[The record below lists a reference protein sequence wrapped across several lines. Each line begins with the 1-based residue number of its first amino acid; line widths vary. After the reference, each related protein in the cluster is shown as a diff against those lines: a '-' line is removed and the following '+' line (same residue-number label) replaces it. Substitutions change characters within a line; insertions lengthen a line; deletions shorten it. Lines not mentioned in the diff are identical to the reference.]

1 MGRTSILALLASAA
15 MVSTPAVAQTASEQP
30 NGQDP
35 KAGAPNE
42 TFSSSD
48 DIIVTAQKRSER
60 LQDVPLAVTA
70 VTGEALAARQINDTS
85 SLVQAVPS
93 LTFQQAANPVASS
106 FRIRGIGTSLFGLG
120 NESSVA
126 LVVDGVVSARQT
138 QNFTDFADIER
149 VEVLRGPQG
158 TLFGKNATA
167 GVISVVT
174 ERPSRTLEARG
185 SLTVAEMGEYR
196 ASGTVSGP
204 LTDTI
209 GVRLTG
215 YYNDVGGNIR
225 NVLTGHDANAT
236 KSWGLRGK
244 LEWRPSDT
252 LTFLLAGDY
261 RKSDANCCQNVLA
274 KIGNPFRA
282 LLTGPITVR
291 PDSDQVWNNDQT
303 YVKSDQQ
310 TYSLQSN
317 LDLGS
322 ATLTSITAY
331 QRYHLIQNQ
340 EVDAFGYAQP
350 VYISPASSAQFD
362 LNYGNTHI
370 ANFTQELRIASND
383 PGPFTYVVGG
393 FYSNVAID
401 RYFSRRRAVCA
412 TGVVG
417 QPCPSPSYQSLASFS
432 KLKNSSIA
440 FFGQAEL
447 KLVGGLKAIGGV
459 RVQHESISVDGQRLG
474 VLVAGD
480 TPYGGTAST
489 WAGTSASDDAVTGK
503 AGLQYEF
510 SRFAQA
516 YVSYTRGYKGL
527 GLNTEI
533 SADFANQQPVQPEH
547 VNAYELGFKGR
558 TTDGTFSIAAAIFR
572 ADYTNLQVQ
581 ANRSDPLNG
590 VVNYVQTNAGSS
602 RTQGFEIEA
611 TLRPAKSFSV
621 TAAVTFAK
629 NRFDIDGLN
638 CPSQFQPGAPV
649 IAIGGAR
656 PANACYRYQYR
667 NAAGTLLTSGPTQDV
682 RGGSLPVSPT
692 WRINLSP
699 RYEASIASNLTGFV
713 QADLSYQSDQQFALE
728 QDPLLRQDGYALV
741 DMSLGV
747 RQPAHGFSLTLFVK
761 NVFNQNYYSGMTS
774 AALVPANLTSLDIF
788 AIRPKNANR
797 YFGGTLGF
805 NF

>member
-15 MVSTPAVAQTASEQP
+15 MVSTPAVAQTTSEQP

-244 LEWRPSDT
+244 LEWRPSDA

-261 RKSDANCCQNVLA
+261 RKSDANCCQNVLV

-340 EVDAFGYAQP
+340 EVDAFGLRATCLYQPGIFCAVRSQLWQYAYCQFYAGAP
-350 VYISPASSAQFD
+350 DCLERSRPIHLRRWRLLFECGDRSLFLASSGRVR
-362 LNYGNTHI
+362 N
-370 ANFTQELRIASND
+370 
-383 PGPFTYVVGG
+383 
-393 FYSNVAID
+393 
-401 RYFSRRRAVCA
+401 RR
-412 TGVVG
+412 
-417 QPCPSPSYQSLASFS
+417 
-432 KLKNSSIA
+432 
-440 FFGQAEL
+440 
-447 KLVGGLKAIGGV
+447 
-459 RVQHESISVDGQRLG
+459 
-474 VLVAGD
+474 
-480 TPYGGTAST
+480 GGTALS
-489 WAGTSASDDAVTGK
+489 
-503 AGLQYEF
+503 
-510 SRFAQA
+510 FAQ
-516 YVSYTRGYKGL
+516 L
-527 GLNTEI
+527 
-533 SADFANQQPVQPEH
+533 
-547 VNAYELGFKGR
+547 
-558 TTDGTFSIAAAIFR
+558 SIAGQFLKAEEQQYCLFR
-572 ADYTNLQVQ
+572 
-581 ANRSDPLNG
+581 
-590 VVNYVQTNAGSS
+590 
-602 RTQGFEIEA
+602 
-611 TLRPAKSFSV
+611 
-621 TAAVTFAK
+621 
-629 NRFDIDGLN
+629 
-638 CPSQFQPGAPV
+638 
-649 IAIGGAR
+649 
-656 PANACYRYQYR
+656 
-667 NAAGTLLTSGPTQDV
+667 
-682 RGGSLPVSPT
+682 
-692 WRINLSP
+692 
-699 RYEASIASNLTGFV
+699 TG
-713 QADLSYQSDQQFALE
+713 
-728 QDPLLRQDGYALV
+728 
-741 DMSLGV
+741 
-747 RQPAHGFSLTLFVK
+747 
-761 NVFNQNYYSGMTS
+761 
-774 AALVPANLTSLDIF
+774 
-788 AIRPKNANR
+788 
-797 YFGGTLGF
+797 
-805 NF
+805 

>member
-1 MGRTSILALLASAA
+1 M
-15 MVSTPAVAQTASEQP
+15 AQTTSEQP

-35 KAGAPNE
+35 KVDAPNE
-42 TFSSSD
+42 AFSSSD

-149 VEVLRGPQG
+149 VEILRGPQG

-185 SLTVAEMGEYR
+185 SVTVAEMGEYR
-196 ASGTVSGP
+196 AGGTVSGP
-204 LTDTI
+204 LSDTI

-215 YYNDVGGNIR
+215 YYNDVGGNVR

-244 LEWRPSDT
+244 MEWRPSDT

-261 RKSDANCCQNVLA
+261 RKSDANCCQNVLV
-274 KIGNPFRA
+274 KVGNPLRA

-303 YVKSDQQ
+303 YAKSDQQ
-310 TYSLQSN
+310 TYSLQAN

-331 QRYHLIQNQ
+331 QKYHLIQNQ
-340 EVDAFGYAQP
+340 EVDSFGYAQP

-362 LNYGNTHI
+362 LNYGDTHI
-370 ANFTQELRIASND
+370 ANFTQEVRAASND
-383 PGPFTYVVGG
+383 PGPFTYVLGG

-401 RYFSRRRAVCA
+401 RYFSRRRALCA
-412 TGVVG
+412 TGTVG

-432 KLKNSSIA
+432 KLKNDSIA
-440 FFGQAEL
+440 LFGQAEL
-447 KLVGGLKAIGGV
+447 KLVGGLKAIGGL

-474 VLVAGD
+474 VLVTGD
-480 TPYGGTAST
+480 TPYGGTASP
-489 WAGTSASDDAVTGK
+489 WAGTSASDNAVTGK

-516 YVSYTRGYKGL
+516 YASYTRGYKGL

-621 TAAVTFAK
+621 TAAVTYAK
-629 NRFDIDGLN
+629 NHFDIDGLN
-638 CPSQFQPGAPV
+638 CPSQFQAGAPV
-649 IAIGGAR
+649 IAIGGVR
-656 PANACYRYQYR
+656 PINACYRYQYR
-667 NAAGTLLTSGPTQDV
+667 NAAGALLTSGPTQDV
-682 RGGSLPVSPT
+682 RGGTLPVSPT

-699 RYEASIASNLTGFV
+699 RYEARVTSNLIAFV

-747 RQPAHGFSLTLFVK
+747 REPAHGFSLTLFVK

-774 AALVPANLTSLDIF
+774 AALVPANLTLLDTW